1 MELRRPLLEEEE
13 EEEARAPIISQKSLR
28 ESVVEKMR
36 VGSFLD
42 RVGREG
48 GKGERSV
55 EPRVDEL
62 FLKISFCCSFWQ
74 RII

>member
-1 MELRRPLLEEEE
+1 MELRRPLLEEE

-42 RVGREG
+42 RVSREG
-48 GKGERSV
+48 ERGKGLWSR
-55 EPRVDEL
+55 
-62 FLKISFCCSFWQ
+62 
-74 RII
+74 